1 MSDEEPVRRFFACQL
16 YVSYDTPMPD
26 TSAAAVLEASLSRNA
41 RARLLDVW
49 RLGLRMLW
57 RDARAGELGL
67 LVVALV
73 VAVAAVTSIGFLA
86 DRVGR
91 ALERDAAQMLG
102 ADVVL
107 DADEPV
113 PAAFEHQAQ
122 QEGLTLA
129 RTFQFPSMAA
139 AGDASQLVSLKAVE
153 PGYPLRG
160 SLRTAAQPFEPETAT
175 RDIPAAG
182 TVWVDPQLLGA
193 LGVKVGDTVGL
204 GDARFRID
212 RVVTYEPD
220 RGMQF
225 VNVAPRVLMRA
236 ADLASTGLV
245 GPGSRVQ
252 YALLAA
258 GDPKSVSAYVAWLGE
273 NMQRGQKVA
282 TVENGRPEIRRVLDR
297 AQRFLSLVALLAVL
311 ISAVAVAL
319 AANRFMLR
327 HRDGIAIMRCLGAV
341 QSQVSRLLTVEFALV
356 GVAASVL
363 GCLVG
368 YGVHQALVA
377 VLGRLIDTTLPVP
390 SVMPALQGL
399 ATGVWLLLG
408 FALPALAQLR
418 HVPPAR
424 VLRRDAGGLRAASAL
439 GYAVGA
445 AGFALLIWWF
455 AGNARLGAVVAGG
468 FLGAFAVFALV
479 AWLCVQGLARV
490 RRLAGGM
497 PALRFALAGLVRR
510 KAATITQVCALSV
523 GLMALLLLA
532 MTRTDLI
539 AGWQRTLPVDAPNRF
554 LINIQP
560 DQRDAVAAQL
570 TQAGIAQVSLYP
582 MVRGRLVAVNGRA
595 VAAADYQDER
605 AKRLVEREFNLSY
618 SAEMPSY
625 NSLSAGRW
633 MAPDS
638 NEVSME
644 SGIADTLHVKMGDKV
659 TFDIAGQTVDVAV
672 TSIRGVD
679 WDSMRANFFAMLSPS
694 ALAKAPQ
701 SYITSFHLPA
711 NQPQLLPRMVQAF
724 PNLTVFDVGAILSQ
738 LQSVL
743 DQVVQAVQLLFVF
756 TLAAG
761 VLVLAAALAATR
773 DERVREAAVL
783 RALGAT
789 RRQLARAQR
798 IELLALG
805 GLAGLLGA
813 AGATAIAWVLSRQVF
828 DFDITLSLWP
838 WIAGIAAGML
848 GAWAG
853 GALALRGVLRTPP
866 LVTLREAT

>member
-1 MSDEEPVRRFFACQL
+1 
-16 YVSYDTPMPD
+16 
-26 TSAAAVLEASLSRNA
+26 
-41 RARLLDVW
+41 
-49 RLGLRMLW
+49 
-57 RDARAGELGL
+57 
-67 LVVALV
+67 
-73 VAVAAVTSIGFLA
+73 
-86 DRVGR
+86 
-91 ALERDAAQMLG
+91 
-102 ADVVL
+102 
-107 DADEPV
+107 
-113 PAAFEHQAQ
+113 
-122 QEGLTLA
+122 
-129 RTFQFPSMAA
+129 
-139 AGDASQLVSLKAVE
+139 
-153 PGYPLRG
+153 LRG
-160 SLRTAAQPFEPETAT
+160 SLRTAPEPFAAEQTA
-175 RDIPAAG
+175 DGIPAPG

-193 LGVKVGDTVGL
+193 LGVKVGDMLGL

-236 ADLASTGLV
+236 SDLPATGLIA
-245 GPGSRVQ
+245 PGSRVG

-258 GDPKSVSAYVAWLGE
+258 GDPKAVSGYAAWLGE
-273 NMQRGQKVA
+273 NMQRGQKIA

-311 ISAVAVAL
+311 IAAVAVAL

-327 HRDGIAIMRCLGAV
+327 HRDSIAIMRCLGAV
-341 QSQVSRLLTVEFALV
+341 QSQVSRVLTIEFALV
-356 GVAASVL
+356 GLVASAL
-363 GCLVG
+363 GG
-368 YGVHQALVA
+368 IAGFAVHEALVI
-377 VLGRLIDTTLPVP
+377 VLGRLIDTVLPMP
-390 SVMPALQGL
+390 SAMPALQGL

-408 FALPALAQLR
+408 FALPSLAQLR

-424 VLRRDAGGLRAASAL
+424 VLRRDAGGVRAASAV

-468 FLGAFAVFALV
+468 FLGAFAVFALT
-479 AWLCVQGLARV
+479 AWLCVLGLARV
-490 RRLAGGM
+490 RGLADGM

-510 KAATITQVCALSV
+510 RAATITQVCALSV

-532 MTRTDLI
+532 MTRTDLV
-539 AGWQRTLPVDAPNRF
+539 AGWQKTLPPDAPNRF

-560 DQRDAVAAQL
+560 DQRAAVAARLEQGGIG
-570 TQAGIAQVSLYP
+570 QAILYP

-595 VAAADYQDER
+595 LSAGDFQDDR

-618 SAEMPSY
+618 SDDMPSY
-625 NSLSAGRW
+625 NRLVAGRW
-633 MAPDS
+633 MAPKS

-644 SGIADTLHVKMGDKV
+644 SGIADTLHLKMGDKI
-659 TFDIAGQTVDVAV
+659 TFDIAGQTVDVDI

-694 ALAKAPQ
+694 VLATAPQ
-701 SYITSFHLPA
+701 SWITSFHLPPG
-711 NQPQLLPRMVQAF
+711 QEKLLPQLVQSY
-724 PNLTVFDVGAILSQ
+724 PNLTVFDVSAILKQ

-743 DQVVQAVQLLFVF
+743 DQVVQAVQLLFAF

-813 AGATAIAWVLSRQVF
+813 AGAAAIAWALSRQVF

-838 WIAGIAAGML
+838 WIAGIAAGMA

-866 LVTLREAT
+866 LVTLRETT